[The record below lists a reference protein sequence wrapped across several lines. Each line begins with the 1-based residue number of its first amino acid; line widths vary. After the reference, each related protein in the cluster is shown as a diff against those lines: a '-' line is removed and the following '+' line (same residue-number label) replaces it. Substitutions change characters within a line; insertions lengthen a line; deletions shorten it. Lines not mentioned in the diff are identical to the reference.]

1 MNSDS
6 TKSSTGGPPPEQGP
20 SFGLGRT
27 LAYLAGLLLFALIAV
42 YFLLPGKEELKELT
56 FTAEPDALSV
66 LSGPR
71 RVRPPSVAG
80 QFYPAKPEELDDEV
94 ERLMTSAPPLGLKG
108 IRAVLVPHAGY
119 VYSGAVAAASFREVD
134 RSFRRVFLLAANH
147 SGDARFS
154 GVSIPD
160 VTHYAVPGAEVPL
173 DGLVD
178 RLRDYPFVVHEPAAH
193 TMHMLELELPF
204 LRHLHDRPDQPTFT
218 IVPMIVGSLDASQI
232 LDLASLLASYADER
246 TLFVF
251 SVDLSHYHPDDK
263 ARQLDFYALRML
275 MSRDPDGLS
284 RAATDGNHV
293 LAVLAEL
300 ATLRDWEPTLLT
312 YRNSGDVSGDRSRV
326 VGYGAIAFG
335 SPFSLEPEEQRDL
348 LAYARRTIAARLRGQ
363 ETKPDPDL
371 LADHPL
377 WGAVRGVFVT
387 LKKEGQLRGC
397 IGSLSA
403 QEPILAGVHR
413 CALNAAFEDPRF
425 PPVKKEELED
435 LSLSISILD
444 FPAPLR
450 VDDPQQ
456 YLHKL
461 RPNIDGVIL
470 LHEGRQ
476 STYLPSVWREI
487 PEPHRFLSRLCLKQG
502 SSSDCW
508 QDTSTV
514 LFRYASYEFGEEE
527 VAQ

>member
-6 TKSSTGGPPPEQGP
+6 TKSSTEGP
-20 SFGLGRT
+20 STEWGRI
-27 LAYLAGLLLFALIAV
+27 LAYLTCLLLFALAAV
-42 YFLLPGKEELKELT
+42 YFLLPGKEEPEELT
-56 FTAEPDALSV
+56 FTAEPDGLSV
-66 LSGPR
+66 RSGPR
-71 RVRPPSVAG
+71 QVRPPSVAG
-80 QFYPAKPEELDDEV
+80 QFYPAQAEELYGEV

-154 GVSIPD
+154 GVSIPE

-173 DGLVD
+173 DALVE

-204 LRHLHDRPDQPTFT
+204 LRHLHGRPDRSSFT
-218 IVPMIVGSLDASQI
+218 IVPMIVGSLDTGQI
-232 LDLASLLASYADER
+232 RELAALLAAHADER

-251 SVDLSHYHPDDK
+251 SVDLSHYHPDDR

-275 MSRDPDGLS
+275 MSRDPDGLL

-326 VGYGAIAFG
+326 VGYGAIVFG
-335 SPFSLEPEEQRDL
+335 TPFSLEPEEQRDL
-348 LAYARRTIAARLRGQ
+348 LAYARRAIAERLRGE
-363 ETKPDPDL
+363 ETKPDRNL
-371 LADHPL
+371 LEDHPL

-387 LKKEGQLRGC
+387 LKKDGQLRGC

-403 QEPILAGVHR
+403 QEPIFAGVHR
-413 CALNAAFEDPRF
+413 CALNAAFEDSRF
-425 PPVKKEELED
+425 PPVKKGELEE

-456 YLHKL
+456 YLRKL
-461 RPNIDGVIL
+461 RPNVDGVIL
-470 LHEGRQ
+470 LHQGRQ
-476 STYLPSVWREI
+476 STYLPSVWHEI
-487 PEPHRFLSRLCLKQG
+487 PEPRRFLSRLCLKQG
-502 SSSDCW
+502 SSADCW